1 MESKVKFSRNAFVTL
16 AASVAVAAILVLPG
30 RTLANTFAYGTIGP
44 IGGPALLGIGSGGH
58 TPLGAFTDT
67 WTFTVAGTAPTNN
80 FYVGA
85 EVVTGNSFG
94 VTFSSV
100 GISGPSIYAPV
111 LFSNTTDFSLPLSL
125 TQFVPG
131 AYTMTVVG
139 NTTVNGGFYNAA
151 VNFNSAPIPEP
162 ETYAMMLAGLGL
174 MGLVARRRKQKD
186 AA

>member
-1 MESKVKFSRNAFVTL
+1 MDYQPKLLKYGFSTL
-16 AASVAVAAILVLPG
+16 LGSLLVVALLVLPG

-44 IGGPALLGIGSGGH
+44 ISGPAALGIGSGGH

-67 WTFTVAGTAPTNN
+67 WTFTVAGTTPTND

-100 GISGPSIYAPV
+100 GISGPSTYAPV

-125 TQFVPG
+125 TPFVPG
-131 AYTMTVVG
+131 AYTLTVAG
-139 NTTVNGGFYNAA
+139 TTTVTGGFYNAA

-174 MGLVARRRKQKD
+174 MGFVARRRKPRQ